1 MDRRLIVL
9 NLRLAAGLMVVVLL
23 MVMMAFIWAA
33 AYLR

>member
-9 NLRLAAGLMVVVLL
+9 NLRLAAGLVVVVLL
-23 MVMMAFIWAA
+23 MVVMAFIWAA